1 MAINLKNV
9 AKGLLYNLALI
20 VSDIHTSEN
29 NLEELCIKMVN
40 TFKMDSS
47 EELTFRNFVCELV
60 NRKV

>member
-20 VSDIHTSEN
+20 VSDIHISEN

-40 TFKMDSS
+40 TFKMNSS